1 MLGNARGGVKINICG
16 GARSA
21 PRFFILFWVEK
32 LGLGGVLPPLES
44 LGGGY
49 YPFYPPTS
57 YAPANI
63 LKKVTKL
70 APKNVL
76 GKFCINNGQGFRPP
90 PSTSSAVGEAPP
102 LDAQE
107 GVKLQ
112 GGGALPPVCPG
123 GGGATP
129 TPPLCQT
136 LELGL

>member
-1 MLGNARGGVKINICG
+1 MLGNARGGVKLNIFG

-21 PRFFILFWVEK
+21 PRFFIPFWVEK
-32 LGLGGVLPPLES
+32 LGLGGGGITPPREPR
-44 LGGGY
+44 GGY

-90 PSTSSAVGEAPP
+90 PQQVQRWAKPP
-102 LDAQE
+102 PWMPRR
-107 GVKLQ
+107 G
-112 GGGALPPVCPG
+112 
-123 GGGATP
+123 
-129 TPPLCQT
+129 
-136 LELGL
+136 